1 MTVAVHGTQQ
11 QQQPPASEPNPDRN
25 GVLPP
30 HGSLGLPNNG
40 TQQQPST
47 SSAPIPISAAPPNPQ
62 QSGSSAQESN
72 PGPRMSQHRHRKLL
86 KYHRLLK
93 IYQGFY
99 YAPWQY
105 SNQVIPWYPPNQA
118 AMFQPEQMLWPP
130 YLLRKESFTGND

>member
-11 QQQPPASEPNPDRN
+11 QQQPPASAPNPDRN

-72 PGPRMSQHRHRKLL
+72 VTGSTDESAPSQEASQVPPSAENIPRVLL
-86 KYHRLLK
+86 CTVAV
-93 IYQGFY
+93 F
-99 YAPWQY
+99 
-105 SNQVIPWYPPNQA
+105 
-118 AMFQPEQMLWPP
+118 
-130 YLLRKESFTGND
+130 ESSDSLVSSKSGGDVSARTNALATLPSA